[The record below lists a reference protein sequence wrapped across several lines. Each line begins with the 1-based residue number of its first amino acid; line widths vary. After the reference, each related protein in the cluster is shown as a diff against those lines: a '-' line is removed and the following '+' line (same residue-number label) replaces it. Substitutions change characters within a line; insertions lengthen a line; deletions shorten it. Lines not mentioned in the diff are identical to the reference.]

1 MVCAKLQPAVSGLE
15 QEFPGKVKARNVDCT
30 TKEGQDAAAA
40 LGFKSHG
47 LVIRGADG
55 KALWQQ
61 ADHTV
66 RIEEVR
72 KALHDLLEPKGG
84 R

>member
-15 QEFPGKVKARNVDCT
+15 QEFAGKVKARNIDCT
-30 TKEGQDAAAA
+30 TKEGQDALTE

-47 LVIRGADG
+47 LVIRSADG
-55 KALWQQ
+55 KALWKQ

-66 RIEEVR
+66 KIEDVR
-72 KALHDLLEPKGG
+72 KELGDLLKK
-84 R
+84 

>member
-15 QEFPGKVKARNVDCT
+15 QEFPGKVKARNIDCT
-30 TKEGQDAAAA
+30 SKEGQDAVAE

-47 LVIRGADG
+47 LVIRDATG
-55 KALWQQ
+55 KPLWKQ

-66 RIEEVR
+66 KIEDVR
-72 KALHDLLEPKGG
+72 KTLRDLLKQ
-84 R
+84 